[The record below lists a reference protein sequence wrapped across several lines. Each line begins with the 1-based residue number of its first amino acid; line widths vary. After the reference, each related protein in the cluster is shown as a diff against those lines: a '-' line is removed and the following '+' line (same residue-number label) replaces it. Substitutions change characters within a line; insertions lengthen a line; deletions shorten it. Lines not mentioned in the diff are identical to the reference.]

1 MTGEITLRGRVL
13 PVGGVR
19 EKALAALRA
28 GIGTVILPQRNMGD
42 LDEIPQELKRRL
54 RFVPVRHMDEV
65 LEAAL
70 AERLPRG
77 SGVAARPP
85 LRPTR
90 VATSGSTR

>member
-28 GIGTVILPQRNMGD
+28 GIGTVILPQRNLGD

-70 AERLPRG
+70 ADRLPRTG
-77 SGVAARPP
+77 AAVVPRPGLRAARI
-85 LRPTR
+85 
-90 VATSGSTR
+90 ATPR